1 MTTHAVP
8 VVSTRRALPVEAALS
23 LLLPAVGVVSVAAA
37 SGGYFPTSFGWTAL
51 AFSWV
56 VLVAAIAA
64 AARWRTLDGV
74 WAGAAAA
81 FCALTL
87 LSALWAGSAGLAV
100 QAGERALVYATAVAG
115 SLLVL
120 RRRRIELWVGG
131 LVVGALGV
139 SFYAL
144 ATRLLPDR
152 FGAFNADAGYRL
164 FVPIGYWNGLG
175 AFAALGALLA
185 VGLAISGRSTAL
197 RVVAGTALV
206 VLLPTLYY
214 TFSRGAWAALLLGT
228 VVMVAYSPARL
239 RLLAGLAVLM
249 PLPALAVWLA
259 SRPHALTNKT
269 VPIAA
274 ATHAGHRLALELF
287 LVAAVQAFVGV
298 AWVVWASRIRIGVP
312 LQRAIAWVLVV
323 CALVGLAALFAREGS
338 PTTIARHAYDSF
350 TAAPTTP
357 ADLNSRLFTFSNNG
371 RTVLWR
377 AAWDEYVDHPL
388 LGGGAG
394 SFQRQWFAV
403 RTTPYSVVD
412 AHNLYAQTLG
422 ELGLVGALLLA
433 VFLGAPLLAAV
444 KARRQPLAVAALGAY
459 VAFLA
464 HSIVDW
470 DWQLPAVTLLAL
482 FAGTTLVVA
491 ARGDRETMSPPLRRG
506 VRIALAS
513 TAALCG
519 AFAFVGLIGNIA
531 LSRAEAAVR
540 VADGPKAVAEART
553 AVRWAPWSTEAL
565 RTRGL
570 AEVLA
575 GQRAAGLAD
584 LRLAAARDPGDWAT
598 WFDLASATTGAAH
611 RSAVQRV
618 EGLNPHGSELA
629 LLEHPPS

>member
-8 VVSTRRALPVEAALS
+8 VVSGRRAFPLEAALS
-23 LLLPAVGVVSVAAA
+23 LLLPAIGVVAVAAA

-56 VLVAAIAA
+56 VLVAAIST

-81 FCALTL
+81 FCVLTL
-87 LSALWAGSAGLAV
+87 GSALWAGSAGLAV
-100 QAGERALVYATAVAG
+100 QAGERSLVYATAVAG

-131 LVVGALGV
+131 LVLGAAGV

-175 AFAALGALLA
+175 AFAAIGALLA
-185 VGLAISGRSTAL
+185 VGLAISGRNLPL
-197 RVVAGTALV
+197 RVAAGASLV
-206 VLLPTLYY
+206 VFLPTLYY
-214 TFSRGAWAALLLGT
+214 TFSRGAWAALLLGV
-228 VVMVAYSPARL
+228 VVMLAYSPARL
-239 RLLAGLAVLM
+239 RLLGGLAVVG
-249 PLPALAVWLA
+249 PVPVLAVWLA
-259 SRPHALTNKT
+259 SSPQALTNRST
-269 VPIAA
+269 AIAA

-287 LVAAVQAFVGV
+287 LLAIAQALLAVV
-298 AWVVWASRIRIGVP
+298 WVVWASRIRVSASA
-312 LQRAIAWVLVV
+312 QRAVAW
-323 CALVGLAALFAREGS
+323 ALVACVLLGLVLLFAREGS
-338 PTTIARHAYDSF
+338 PSSIARRGYDSF
-350 TAAPTTP
+350 TASPTTP
-357 ADLNSRLFTFSNNG
+357 VDLNSRLFTFSNHG
-371 RTVLWR
+371 RLVLWR

-394 SFQRQWFAV
+394 SFQRQWYSV
-403 RTTPYSVVD
+403 RTNPYTVVD

-422 ELGLVGALLLA
+422 ELGLVGALLLV
-433 VFLGAPLLAAV
+433 VFLGAPLVAAV
-444 KARRQPLAVAALGAY
+444 KARRDPLAVAALGAY

-491 ARGDRETMSPPLRRG
+491 ARGDRETASAPLRRG
-506 VRIALAS
+506 MRVALAV
-513 TAALCG
+513 AAVACG
-519 AFAFVGLIGNIA
+519 AFAFVGLIGNLA

-540 VADGPKAVAEART
+540 VADGTKAAAEAKT

-565 RTRGL
+565 RVRAQGEL
-570 AEVLA
+570 IA
-575 GQRAAGLAD
+575 GNRAAGLAD
-584 LRLAAARDPGDWAT
+584 LRRATRRDPRDWES
-598 WFDLASATTGAAH
+598 WFDLASVTTGAE
-611 RSAVQRV
+611 QRV
-618 EGLNPHGSELA
+618 AIARVKALNPQAPELK
-629 LLEHPPS
+629 LLEQPPS